1 MDNNSS
7 KNQNYFDFISI
18 DLIASKLSYLKEAL
32 PAKPTKKNYQITNK
46 MLFIEGI
53 ITERNLQEKL
63 QQVADKMRDHLL
75 IEKYIK
81 ILTIPTVEAGKFER
95 IDDLN
100 CIYINNSLDLQS
112 YKQKVAILAHEMSH
126 FYLIYQHNIYFAD
139 KNENELLTEINA
151 IFIGFGF
158 LLLEGYE
165 TFKSTRKNKQFM
177 TKVGY
182 IDIRTCKRT
191 IVQTAYIRKQNPTW
205 ILKNIHF
212 RDIPYFGFQLL
223 NLIIAYSKA
232 KKAQR

>member
-1 MDNNSS
+1 MFSTTPT
-7 KNQNYFDFISI
+7 NQNYFDFISVE
-18 DLIASKLSYLKEAL
+18 LIALKLSYLKNLL
-32 PAKPTKKNYQITNK
+32 PAKPTKKNYQLTNK
-46 MLFIEGI
+46 MFFIEGRI
-53 ITERNLQEKL
+53 NERNLQDKL

-75 IEKYIK
+75 IDKYIK

-100 CIYINNSLDLQS
+100 CIYINSSLDLQS
-112 YKQKVAILAHEMSH
+112 YKQKVSILAHEMSH
-126 FYLIYQHNIYFAD
+126 FYLIYQHNIFLED

-165 TFKSTRKNKQFM
+165 TFKSTRKNRKFM

-205 ILKNIHF
+205 ILKNVKF
-212 RDIPYFGFQLL
+212 STFPYFGFKLFNLL
-223 NLIIAYSKA
+223 RIYFKA
-232 KKAQR
+232 KKYF